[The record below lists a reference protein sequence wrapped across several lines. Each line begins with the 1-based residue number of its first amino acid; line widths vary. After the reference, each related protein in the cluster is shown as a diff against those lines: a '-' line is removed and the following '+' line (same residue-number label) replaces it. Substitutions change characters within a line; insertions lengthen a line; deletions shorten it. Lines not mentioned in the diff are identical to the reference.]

1 MAKYRLNRKAARARK
16 SMKMG
21 ADDLQEM
28 VKNAVK
34 EALDEQKADEGGD
47 GGGDPAAGGDP
58 DLGEI
63 LDAAVEAV
71 NAKRKAAKADEL
83 NPDDT
88 AELVEAILEGAGA
101 SEEEGK
107 ADEEGTDLEEIIK
120 AACES
125 VNEKRKSAGAD
136 CIREDVVDELLDA
149 VAEVM
154 ADDTAEQEGKNRKAA
169 SSLPKRQVKT
179 IVKPA
184 AVYEQTRQVQRKY
197 SNIYLRGGNGEGMGI
212 AKKKKE
218 IPPLIT
224 FARAVKCLDVFGRQ
238 DPERAAYFA
247 RKKYDDVDME
257 REFKSLAATSP
268 TDGGYLIPEVYSDQI
283 IELLYPKTVIVE
295 LGAQTVPLTNGN
307 LNLPKMTA
315 GARAQWGGE
324 QRKIKTSQPK
334 YGNIKLSAK
343 RLEAIIPQSR
353 ELLMLSTFSADAMFA
368 NDLTRRMQ
376 LGLDYGG
383 LYGAGAEFQPLG
395 IAKNKEVENIDAK
408 ALNNTDLADANGKI
422 TADFPVYVRSKAM
435 SKNIDDIKAGWAMNS
450 MLEGVFMNMK
460 TTTGAYIYREE
471 MATGKLCGFP
481 YKVSNQIP
489 TSADGLTDLFFGN
502 WSDLLIGDQ
511 MGLETY
517 TTLEGTW
524 TDEDGVQHNAFEE
537 NLAATRA
544 LMYDDIGVRHAES
557 FMYCKNIKV
566 M

>member
-1 MAKYRLNRKAARARK
+1 MSKYKMSRRAARARK

-34 EALDEQKADEGGD
+34 EALDEQKAEEGT
-47 GGGDPAAGGDP
+47 GDPAAEDEA
-58 DLGEI
+58 DLADI

-71 NAKRKAAKADEL
+71 NEKRKSAKADEL

-88 AELVEAILEGAGA
+88 DELIEAILESAGA
-101 SEEEGK
+101 AEGSK
-107 ADEEGTDLEEIIK
+107 EDEEGTDLESVIK

-125 VNEKRKSAGAD
+125 VNEKRKSAKAD
-136 CIREDVVDELLDA
+136 PIGDDVVEELLDA

-154 ADDTAEQEGKNRKAA
+154 ADDTADEEGKSAKAA
-169 SSLPKRQVKT
+169 PASEKRQVKAART
-179 IVKPA
+179 QKP
-184 AVYEQTRQVQRKY
+184 VQRKY
-197 SNIYLRGGNGEGMGI
+197 SQIYFRGGSGEEMGVQ
-212 AKKKKE
+212 KKKKDV
-218 IPPLIT
+218 PPLIT
-224 FARAVKCLDVFGRQ
+224 FARAVKCLDVFGHQ

-247 RKKYDDVDME
+247 RKKYDDADME
-257 REFKSLAATSP
+257 REFKALAVTSP

-315 GARAQWGGE
+315 GSRALWGGE
-324 QRKIKTSQPK
+324 QRKIKSSQPK

-395 IAKNKEVENIDAK
+395 IANNKDVERVDAK
-408 ALNNTDLADANGKI
+408 TVNNTDLADTNGKI
-422 TADFPVYVRSKAM
+422 TADFPIYVRSKAM
-435 SKNIDDIKAGWAMNS
+435 SKNIDDVKAGWAMNS

-460 TTTGAYIYREE
+460 TTTGAYIYRDE
-471 MATGKLCGFP
+471 MAAGKLCGFP

-489 TSADGLTDLFFGN
+489 TDGNGLTDLFFGN
-502 WSDLLIGDQ
+502 WADLLIGDQ

-517 TTLEGTW
+517 TTLDGTW
-524 TDEDGVQHNAFEE
+524 TDDDGVQHNAFEE

>member
-1 MAKYRLNRKAARARK
+1 MSKYKMSRRAARARK

-28 VKNAVK
+28 VKAAVK
-34 EALDEQKADEGGD
+34 EALDEQKAEEGT
-47 GGGDPAAGGDP
+47 GDPAAEDEA
-58 DLGEI
+58 DLADI

-71 NAKRKAAKADEL
+71 NEKRKSAKADEL

-88 AELVEAILEGAGA
+88 DELIEAILENAGA
-101 SEEEGK
+101 AEGSK
-107 ADEEGTDLEEIIK
+107 EDEEGTDLESVIK

-125 VNEKRKSAGAD
+125 VNEKRKSAKAD
-136 CIREDVVDELLDA
+136 PIGDDVVEELLDA

-154 ADDTAEQEGKNRKAA
+154 ADDTADEEGKSAKAA
-169 SSLPKRQVKT
+169 PVSGKRQVKAARAQKT
-179 IVKPA
+179 I
-184 AVYEQTRQVQRKY
+184 QRKY
-197 SNIYLRGGNGEGMGI
+197 SQIYFRGGSGEGMG
-212 AKKKKE
+212 AQKKKKDV
-218 IPPLIT
+218 PPLIT

-247 RKKYDDVDME
+247 RKKYDDADME
-257 REFKSLAATSP
+257 REFKALAVTSP

-315 GARAQWGGE
+315 GSRALWGGE

-395 IAKNKEVENIDAK
+395 IANNKDVERVDAK
-408 ALNNTDLADANGKI
+408 TVNNTDLADANGKI
-422 TADFPVYVRSKAM
+422 TADFPIYVRSKAM
-435 SKNIDDIKAGWAMNS
+435 TKNIDDVKAGWAMNS

-460 TTTGAYIYREE
+460 TTTGAYIYRDE
-471 MATGKLCGFP
+471 MAAGKLCGFP

-489 TSADGLTDLFFGN
+489 TDGNGLTDLFFGN

>member
-1 MAKYRLNRKAARARK
+1 MAKYRMSRKAARTRK

-21 ADDLQEM
+21 AGDLQEM
-28 VKNAVK
+28 IKTAVK
-34 EALDEQKADEGGD
+34 EVLDEQKAAEGGEGDEDPGDD
-47 GGGDPAAGGDP
+47 GV
-58 DLGEI
+58 DLAEI
-63 LDAAVEAV
+63 LASAVDAV
-71 NAKRKAAKADEL
+71 NEKRKSAKADEL
-83 NPDDT
+83 NQDDT
-88 AELVEAILEGAGA
+88 DELIDAILESAGVA
-101 SEEEGK
+101 EDGKEDGEE
-107 ADEEGTDLEEIIK
+107 TDLEEVIK

-125 VNEKRKSAGAD
+125 VNEKRKSAKAD
-136 CIREDVVDELLDA
+136 PIGDDVVEDLLDA

-154 ADDTAEQEGKNRKAA
+154 SDDPAAEGEKSKKAA
-169 SSLPKRQVKT
+169 GASKRQVKAAPGKSAQ
-179 IVKPA
+179 KP
-184 AVYEQTRQVQRKY
+184 VQRKY
-197 SNIYLRGGNGEGMGI
+197 SAIYMRGGNGDGMGVQR
-212 AKKKKE
+212 KKKE
-218 IPPLIT
+218 VPPAVM

-247 RKKYDDVDME
+247 RKKYDDTDME
-257 REFKSLAATSP
+257 REFKALAATSP

-315 GARAQWGGE
+315 GSRAQWGGE
-324 QRKIKTSQPK
+324 QRKIRTSQPK
-334 YGNIKLSAK
+334 FGNIKLSAK

-368 NDLTRRMQ
+368 NDLMRRMQ

-395 IAKNKEVENIDAK
+395 IANNKEVENLDATK
-408 ALNNTDLADANGKI
+408 LNNTELADANGKI
-422 TADFPVYVRSKAM
+422 TADFPIFVRSKAM
-435 SKNIDDIKAGWAMNS
+435 GKNIDDIKAGWAMNS

-460 TTTGAYIYREE
+460 TTTGAYIYRDE

-489 TSADGLTDLFFGN
+489 TVSGQTDLFFGN
-502 WSDLLIGDQ
+502 WADLLIGDQ

-517 TTLEGTW
+517 TTLDGTW
-524 TDEDGVQHNAFEE
+524 TDEEGIQHNAFEE

>member
-1 MAKYRLNRKAARARK
+1 MSRYKMSRKTARARK

-28 VKNAVK
+28 VKAAVK
-34 EALDEQKADEGGD
+34 EALDEQKAEDGSEDDPEESGG
-47 GGGDPAAGGDP
+47 

-63 LDAAVEAV
+63 LDAAIEAV
-71 NAKRKAAKADEL
+71 NAKRKSAKSDEL

-88 AELVEAILEGAGA
+88 EELVGAILEEAGA
-101 SEEEGK
+101 AEDGK
-107 ADEEGTDLEEIIK
+107 SDDEATDLEEVIK
-120 AACES
+120 AACEA
-125 VNEKRKSAGAD
+125 VNEKRKSAKAD
-136 CIREDVVDELLDA
+136 EIGDDVVDEILDA

-154 ADDTAEQEGKNRKAA
+154 SDDAADEEGKGRKEAYSRQRQTKSYGSRGKQRKA
-169 SSLPKRQVKT
+169 VK
-179 IVKPA
+179 
-184 AVYEQTRQVQRKY
+184 RKY
-197 SNIYLRGGNGEGMGI
+197 SDIFLKGGNGGGMQ
-212 AKKKKE
+212 KKKE
-218 IPPLIT
+218 EVPPLIT
-224 FARAVKCLDVFGRQ
+224 FARAVKCLDVYGRQ
-238 DPERAAYFA
+238 DPERAAYYA
-247 RKKYDDVDME
+247 RKKYDDTEME
-257 REFKSLAATSP
+257 REFKALSATNP

-324 QRKIKTSQPK
+324 QRKIKTSQTK
-334 YGNIKLSAK
+334 FGNIKLSAK

-353 ELLMLSTFSADAMFA
+353 ELLMLSTFSSDSMFA

-383 LYGAGAEFQPLG
+383 LYGAGAEFQPFG
-395 IAKNKEVENIDAK
+395 IANNKEVENIDATK
-408 ALNNTDLADANGKI
+408 IGNDDLADTNGKI
-422 TADFPVYVRSKAM
+422 TPDLPIYVRSKAM
-435 SKNIDDIKAGWAMNS
+435 SKNIDDIHAGWAMNS
-450 MLEGVFMNMK
+450 MLEGIFLNMK
-460 TTTGAYIYREE
+460 TQMGTYIYREE

-489 TSADGLTDLFFGN
+489 TDNGKTDLFFGN

-517 TTLEGTW
+517 TTLDGTW

-557 FMYCKNIKV
+557 FIYCKNIKV

>member
-1 MAKYRLNRKAARARK
+1 MAKYRMNRKVARARK

-21 ADDLQEM
+21 ADELSEM
-28 VKNAVK
+28 VKAAVK
-34 EALDEQKADEGGD
+34 EALDEQKADEGGE
-47 GGGDPAAGGDP
+47 GDPAAEGEGA
-58 DLGEI
+58 DLAEI

-71 NAKRKAAKADEL
+71 NEKRKSAKADEL

-88 AELVEAILEGAGA
+88 AELIDAILAGAG
-101 SEEEGK
+101 EEEEAK
-107 ADEEGTDLEEIIK
+107 ADEEGIDLEK
-120 AACES
+120 ALKEACES
-125 VNEKRKSAGAD
+125 VNEKRKSKGVD
-136 CIREDVVDELLDA
+136 PIGDDVVEELLDA

-154 ADDTAEQEGKNRKAA
+154 SDDTANEEGKGEKAA
-169 SSLPKRQVKT
+169 PKTSERQVKAGRT
-179 IVKPA
+179 TEPA
-184 AVYEQTRQVQRKY
+184 KTKTVQRKY
-197 SNIYLRGGNGEGMGI
+197 SAIYLRGGSEEGMQ
-212 AKKKKE
+212 KKKKE
-218 IPPLIT
+218 VPPLIS

-238 DPERAAYFA
+238 DPERAAYYA
-247 RKKYDDVDME
+247 RKKYDDADME
-257 REFKSLAATSP
+257 REFKALSATSP

-315 GARAQWGGE
+315 GSRAQWGGE
-324 QRKIKTSQPK
+324 QRKIKTSQSK
-334 YGNIKLSAK
+334 FGNIKLSAK

-353 ELLMLSTFSADAMFA
+353 ELLMLTTFSADAMFA

-395 IAKNKEVENIDAK
+395 IANNKDVENLDAAK
-408 ALNNTDLADANGKI
+408 LNNTDLADANGKI
-422 TADFPVYVRSKAM
+422 TADFPIFVRSKAM

-460 TTTGAYIYREE
+460 TTTGAYIYRDE

-481 YKVSNQIP
+481 YKISNQIP
-489 TSADGLTDLFFGN
+489 TNDGKTDLFFGN
-502 WSDLLIGDQ
+502 WADLLIGDQ

-517 TTLEGTW
+517 TTLDGTW

-537 NLAATRA
+537 NLVATRA

-557 FMYCKNIKV
+557 FLCCKNIKV

>member
-1 MAKYRLNRKAARARK
+1 MAKYKMNRRNARMRK

-28 VKNAVK
+28 VKTAVK
-34 EALDEQKADEGGD
+34 EALDEQKADEGAED
-47 GGGDPAAGGDP
+47 
-58 DLGEI
+58 DLNADEGADLEEI
-63 LDAAVEAV
+63 LNAAV
-71 NAKRKAAKADEL
+71 NAVNEKRKSAKADEL

-88 AELVEAILEGAGA
+88 ADLIEAVL
-101 SEEEGK
+101 
-107 ADEEGTDLEEIIK
+107 EGTDAADGSKEDEEETDLEAVIK

-125 VNEKRKSAGAD
+125 VNEKRKSAKAD
-136 CIREDVVDELLDA
+136 PIGDDVVEELLDA
-149 VAEVM
+149 VSEVM
-154 ADDTAEQEGKNRKAA
+154 SDDTADEEAKGRKNTPVAGR
-169 SSLPKRQVKT
+169 RQVKADT
-179 IVKPA
+179 RRA
-184 AVYEQTRQVQRKY
+184 AQRPVQRKY
-197 SNIYLRGGNGEGMGI
+197 SAIYMRGGNDSGMQR
-212 AKKKKE
+212 KKKE
-218 IPPLIT
+218 VPPLIT

-238 DPERAAYFA
+238 DPERAAYYA
-247 RKKYDDVDME
+247 RKKYDDADME
-257 REFKSLAATSP
+257 REFKALAATSP

-324 QRKIKTSQPK
+324 QRRIRTSQAK
-334 YGNIKLSAK
+334 FGNIKLSAK

-353 ELLMLSTFSADAMFA
+353 ELLMLSNFSSDAMFA

-395 IAKNKEVENIDAK
+395 IANNKDVENIDTTK
-408 ALNNTDLADANGKI
+408 LNNTDLADSNGKI
-422 TADFPVYVRSKAM
+422 TADFPIYVRSKAI

-460 TTTGAYIYREE
+460 TTTGTYIYREE

-489 TSADGLTDLFFGN
+489 TSASGLTDLFFGN

-517 TTLEGTW
+517 TTLDGTW

>member
-1 MAKYRLNRKAARARK
+1 MSKYKMSRRAARARK

-34 EALDEQKADEGGD
+34 EALDEQKAEEGT
-47 GGGDPAAGGDP
+47 GDPAAEDEA
-58 DLGEI
+58 DLADI

-71 NAKRKAAKADEL
+71 NEKRKSAKADEL

-88 AELVEAILEGAGA
+88 DELIEAILESARA
-101 SEEEGK
+101 TEGSK
-107 ADEEGTDLEEIIK
+107 EDEEGSDLESVIK
-120 AACES
+120 TACES
-125 VNEKRKSAGAD
+125 VNEKRKSAEAD
-136 CIREDVVDELLDA
+136 PIGDDVVEELLDA

-154 ADDTAEQEGKNRKAA
+154 ADDTADEGGKRAKAA
-169 SSLPKRQVKT
+169 PASEKRLVKA
-179 IVKPA
+179 VRAQKP
-184 AVYEQTRQVQRKY
+184 VQRKY
-197 SNIYLRGGNGEGMGI
+197 SQIYFRGGSGKEMGVQ
-212 AKKKKE
+212 KKKKDV
-218 IPPLIT
+218 PPLIT

-247 RKKYDDVDME
+247 RKKYDDTDME
-257 REFKSLAATSP
+257 REFKALSVTSP

-315 GARAQWGGE
+315 GSRALWGGE

-395 IAKNKEVENIDAK
+395 IANNKDVERVDAK
-408 ALNNTDLADANGKI
+408 TVNNTDLADTNGKI
-422 TADFPVYVRSKAM
+422 TADFPIYVRSKAM
-435 SKNIDDIKAGWAMNS
+435 SKNIDDVKAGWAMNS

-460 TTTGAYIYREE
+460 TTTGAYIYRDE
-471 MATGKLCGFP
+471 MAAGKLCGFP

-489 TSADGLTDLFFGN
+489 TDGNGLTDLFFGN
-502 WSDLLIGDQ
+502 WADLLIGDQ

-517 TTLEGTW
+517 TTLDGTW
-524 TDEDGVQHNAFEE
+524 TDDDGVQHNAFEE

>member
-28 VKNAVK
+28 VKTAVK
-34 EALDEQKADEGGD
+34 EALEEQKANEGDE
-47 GGGDPAAGGDP
+47 GGGDPSGEEEP

-63 LDAAVEAV
+63 LDAAVSVV
-71 NAKRKAAKADEL
+71 NEKRKAAKTEEL

-88 AELVEAILEGAGA
+88 AELVAAILESADAGDG
-101 SEEEGK
+101 EGK
-107 ADEEGTDLEEIIK
+107 AEEESTDLEAVVK

-125 VNEKRKSAGAD
+125 VNEKRKSADMDPIGD
-136 CIREDVVDELLDA
+136 DVVEELLDA

-154 ADDTAEQEGKNRKAA
+154 ADDEADPEGKSQKAAQSISKRQRKA
-169 SSLPKRQVKT
+169 SS
-179 IVKPA
+179 A
-184 AVYEQTRQVQRKY
+184 AAFRGQKQVQRKY

-212 AKKKKE
+212 EKKKKE
-218 IPPLIT
+218 VPPQIV

-247 RKKYDDVDME
+247 KKKYDDAEME
-257 REFKSLAATSP
+257 REFKALAATSP
-268 TDGGYLIPEVYSDQI
+268 TDGGYLIPEMYSDQI

-334 YGNIKLSAK
+334 FGNIKLSAK

-353 ELLMLSTFSADAMFA
+353 ELLMLTTFSADAMFA

-383 LYGAGAEFQPLG
+383 LYGAGQEFQPLG
-395 IAKNKEVENIDAK
+395 IAKNKDVENMDAK
-408 ALNNTDLADANGKI
+408 ALNNTALADANGKI

-435 SKNIDDIKAGWAMNS
+435 AKNIDDIKAGWAMNS

-517 TTLEGTW
+517 TTLDGTW